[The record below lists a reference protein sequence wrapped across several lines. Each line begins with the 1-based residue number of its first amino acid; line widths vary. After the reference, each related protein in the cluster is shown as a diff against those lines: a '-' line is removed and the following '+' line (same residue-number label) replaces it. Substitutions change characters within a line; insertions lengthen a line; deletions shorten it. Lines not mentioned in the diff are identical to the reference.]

1 MNKVQAGQELAIKAS
16 TWNAFIDAADYV
28 KNVQNGSKAKSS
40 KGLPHDG
47 VILVKNIDS
56 VNFEQFAALALTDLQ
71 ITPALA
77 GEPVFKSTIP
87 TFSGSRMTEALV
99 ETKPFAVLLEP
110 VAANAVGRALLL
122 GVIPAKVTILDAEHK
137 FAEPVSGSAAGAMQS
152 ADSGVARILWKA
164 GSSGSQ
170 WCMLQLGGAGS
181 GGGDDRVTLCQV
193 TGGSSGAGY
202 NVNLYAEGK
211 NSASTGS
218 GILYVPELALNS
230 TIPYGSWLIAHKA
243 SLKVTGGNET

>member
-1 MNKVQAGQELAIKAS
+1 MNKVQSGQPVEIKAS
-16 TWNAFIDAADYV
+16 TWNSFIDAAEFV
-28 KNVQNGSKAKSS
+28 KNLQSNQNALSIKSGIHNGIIYLKNGES
-40 KGLPHDG
+40 TLFPQFSA
-47 VILVKNIDS
+47 LVLTDMLIKPS
-56 VNFEQFAALALTDLQ
+56 VNEKEFTGK
-71 ITPALA
+71 TPAFL
-77 GEPVFKSTIP
+77 GR
-87 TFSGSRMTEALV
+87 RMAES
-99 ETKPFAVLLEP
+99 FAEHPYAILLEP
-110 VAANAVGRALLL
+110 IAPGKIGKALLL
-122 GVIPAKVTILDAEHK
+122 GVIPVKMTILDADHK
-137 FAEPVSGSAAGAMQS
+137 FAEPIPGSAAGAMQS

-164 GSSGSQ
+164 GNSGSQ

-202 NVNLYAEGK
+202 TVNLYAEGK

-230 TIPYGSWLIAHKA
+230 TIPSGSWMIAHKA